1 MSTKTKSKTAHN
13 RVIYTIIYI
22 ILIFC
27 AVLCVFPFFWMITT
41 SFKSTAEAYSFPPTI
56 LPKRWLFSNFV
67 NGLQAADF
75 GRFTVNT
82 VLLVIV
88 NTVATVLSSAFVAYG
103 FAKFPARGSKF
114 WYTCLM
120 ATMMLPGQVTL
131 IPQYLLYYKFH
142 MVDTYWPLI
151 IPSILGGGAYNI
163 FLYRQFFLSLP
174 KELSEAA
181 MIDGANSF
189 QTFTHVMLPSVKPV
203 SMCVGVMSLVWNWND
218 FYNPLIYI
226 NTTSKFTVSI
236 GLQFLNSSMGTTKIG
251 QMMAVALIM
260 TINTGHG
267 YILHLSKI
275 LRRRHQDVWN
285 QRVIF
290 SLSE

>member
-1 MSTKTKSKTAHN
+1 
-13 RVIYTIIYI
+13 
-22 ILIFC
+22 
-27 AVLCVFPFFWMITT
+27 MITT

-260 TINTGHG
+260 TIP
-267 YILHLSKI
+267 
-275 LRRRHQDVWN
+275 VM
-285 QRVIF
+285 VIF
-290 SLSE
+290 FICQKYFVEGIKMSGIKG

>member
-260 TINTGHG
+260 TIPVM
-267 YILHLSKI
+267 I
-275 LRRRHQDVWN
+275 
-285 QRVIF
+285 IF
-290 SLSE
+290 FICQKYFVEGIKMSGIKG

>member
-103 FAKFPARGSKF
+103 FAKFPAKGSKF

-174 KELSEAA
+174 KELSEAE

-260 TINTGHG
+260 TIP
-267 YILHLSKI
+267 
-275 LRRRHQDVWN
+275 VM
-285 QRVIF
+285 VIF
-290 SLSE
+290 FICQKYFVEGIKMSGIKG

>member
-1 MSTKTKSKTAHN
+1 MHTSRSKTVN
-13 RVIYTIIYI
+13 RRIGYTIIYL
-22 ILIFC
+22 ILIIC
-27 AVLCVFPFFWMITT
+27 AVICVFPFLWMIST

-56 LPKRWLFSNFV
+56 FPKRWLFSNFT

-75 GRFTVNT
+75 GRFTLNT
-82 VLLVIV
+82 VFIVVI
-88 NTVATVLSSAFVAYG
+88 NTVATVISSAFVAYG
-103 FAKFPARGSKF
+103 FAKFPAKGSKF

-120 ATMMLPGQVTL
+120 ATMMLPSQVTL
-131 IPQYLLYYKFH
+131 IPQYLLYYRLH
-142 MVDTYWPLI
+142 MVDTYWPLM

-189 QTFTHVMLPSVKPV
+189 QTFVKIMLPSVKPV

-251 QMMAVALIM
+251 QMMAVALVM
-260 TINTGHG
+260 TIPVM
-267 YILHLSKI
+267 II
-275 LRRRHQDVWN
+275 FFVC
-285 QRVIF
+285 QRYFVEGIKM
-290 SLSE
+290 SGIKG

>member
-260 TINTGHG
+260 TIP
-267 YILHLSKI
+267 
-275 LRRRHQDVWN
+275 VM
-285 QRVIF
+285 VIF
-290 SLSE
+290 FICQKYFVEGIKMSGIKG